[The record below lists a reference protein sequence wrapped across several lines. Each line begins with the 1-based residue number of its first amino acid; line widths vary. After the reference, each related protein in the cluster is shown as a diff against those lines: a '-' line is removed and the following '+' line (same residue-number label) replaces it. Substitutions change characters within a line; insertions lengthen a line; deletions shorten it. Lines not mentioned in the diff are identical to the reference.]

1 MTDLGLIFLMAP
13 SVLGGFLLGLAFIY
27 LAFRL
32 DKVSRARRLPR
43 VTPPAASRGDRPS
56 LP

>member
-1 MTDLGLIFLMAP
+1 MTDLELIPLMVP

-27 LAFRL
+27 LVFRL
-32 DKVSRARRLPR
+32 DQVSRVRRWAR
-43 VTPPAASRGDRPS
+43 VAPPAASRGDRPS